1 VNQPI
6 MRLFGLVVVLFAVL
20 VAFTSRWTVFD
31 SKSLNENA
39 LNKRGVLE
47 AAKIDRGV
55 IRAGDGTV
63 LARSVK
69 QQGGVYHRT
78 YPTGSL
84 FSHAVG
90 YSFTDIGQAGLER
103 FYNDPLVGKRQGLDT
118 LFDQLSGG
126 RKQGDDLSVTLDPN
140 AQRIAVNALRSTGD
154 GRGAV
159 VAMDPHTGAVKVMA
173 STPGYDPNNLDQR
186 ARFAALN
193 RDPGSPVFNRATQS
207 SYPPGS
213 TFKVV
218 TAIAA
223 IDSGRYTPDSTVSGQ
238 NGKIISGVPL
248 QNDNGESFG
257 PIPLTQAL
265 TFSVNTVWAEVAET
279 VGKSTMG
286 RYMTRLGFYSKPPLD
301 YPADQRISSGEYRN
315 GRLLSPLSPFIDV
328 GRMGIGQDLLAVTP
342 LQMAMVAS
350 AVANNGV
357 LVRPHMG
364 SKVVDPDGRVRDDIR
379 TQEEARV
386 MRPSTAKAV
395 TGMMAQV
402 VREGTG
408 TAAALSGIE
417 VAGKTGTAEKNQC
430 SGNQAWFIAFAPVTN
445 PKVAVAVTNECAN
458 GTGGEVAAP
467 IAKQVMEALIR

>member
-1 VNQPI
+1 MNAPI
-6 MRLFGLVVVLFAVL
+6 IRLFGLVVVLFAVL
-20 VAFTSRWTVFD
+20 IAFTSRWAVFE
-31 SKSLNENA
+31 SKSLNDNT

-47 AAKIDRGV
+47 AARIKRGL
-55 IRAGDGTV
+55 IKAADGTV
-63 LARSVK
+63 LARSLK
-69 QQGGVYHRT
+69 QSGGVYERT
-78 YPTGSL
+78 YPTGDL

-103 FYNDPLVGKRQGLDT
+103 SYNDSLVGKRQGLDS

-126 RKQGDDLSVTLDPN
+126 RKEGDDLSLTLNPR
-140 AQRIAVNALRSTGD
+140 AQKIANDALRATGN

-159 VAMDPHTGAVKVMA
+159 VAMNPHTGAVEVMA
-173 STPGYDPNNLDQR
+173 STPGYDANGLDR
-186 ARFAALN
+186 RGRFAALN
-193 RDPGSPVFNRATQS
+193 RDPGSPVFNRSTQS

-218 TAIAA
+218 TDIAA
-223 IDSGRYTPDSTVSGQ
+223 IDSGKYTPDSTVSGR

-257 PIPLTQAL
+257 DIPLTEAL

-279 VGKSTMG
+279 VGKTTMG
-286 RYMTRLGFYSKPPLD
+286 RYMTRLGFYSRPPLD
-301 YPADQRISSGEYRN
+301 YPADQRQASGEYRN
-315 GRLLSPLSPFIDV
+315 GRLLSPLSRFIDV

-357 LVRPHMG
+357 LVRPHLG
-364 SKVVDPDGRVRDDIR
+364 SKVIDTDGRVRDDVR
-379 TQEEARV
+379 PEEESRV
-386 MRPSTAKAV
+386 MRPSTAKSV
-395 TGMMAQV
+395 TGMMSQV
-402 VREGTG
+402 VKEGTG

-417 VAGKTGTAEKNQC
+417 VAGKTGTAEVGQC
-430 SGNQAWFIAFAPVTN
+430 SGNQTWFIAFAPVSN
-445 PKVAVAVTNECAN
+445 PKVAIAVTNECAN

-467 IAKQVMEALIR
+467 IAKRVMEALL

>member
-6 MRLFGLVVVLFAVL
+6 TRLFGLFVVLFAVL
-20 VAFTSRWTVFD
+20 VAFTSRWTVFE

-47 AAKIDRGV
+47 AAKINRGV

-78 YPTGSL
+78 YPTGEL

-103 FYNDPLVGKRQGLDT
+103 FYNDPLVGKRQGLDS
-118 LFDQLSGG
+118 LFNQLSGG

-140 AQRIAVNALRSTGD
+140 AQKIAVNALHSTGD
-154 GRGAV
+154 GHGAV
-159 VAMDPHTGAVKVMA
+159 VAMDPHSGAVKVMA
-173 STPGYDPNNLDQR
+173 STPGYDPNNLDR
-186 ARFAALN
+186 PARFAALN

-218 TAIAA
+218 TDIAA

-238 NGKIISGVPL
+238 NGKVISGVPL

-279 VGKSTMG
+279 LGKSTMG
-286 RYMTRLGFYSKPPLD
+286 RYMTRLGFYAKPPLD
-301 YPADQRISSGEYRN
+301 YPADQRLASGEYRN
-315 GRLLSPLSPFIDV
+315 GRLLSPLSPSIDV

-364 SKVVDPDGRVRDDIR
+364 SKVVDPDGRIRSDIR

-386 MRPSTAKAV
+386 MRPSTAKTV
-395 TGMMAQV
+395 GSMMSQV
-402 VREGTG
+402 VKEGTG

-430 SGNQAWFIAFAPVTN
+430 SGNQTWFIAFAPVSN
-445 PKVAVAVTNECAN
+445 PKIAIAVTNECAN

-467 IAKQVMEALIR
+467 IAKQVMEALIH

>member
-1 VNQPI
+1 MNAPI
-6 MRLFGLVVVLFAVL
+6 IRLFGLVVVLFAVL
-20 VAFTSRWTVFD
+20 IAFTSRWAVFE
-31 SKSLNENA
+31 SKSLNDNT

-47 AAKIDRGV
+47 AARIKRGL
-55 IRAGDGTV
+55 IKAADGTV
-63 LARSVK
+63 LARSLR
-69 QQGGVYHRT
+69 QSGGVYERT
-78 YPTGSL
+78 YPTGDL

-103 FYNDPLVGKRQGLDT
+103 SYNDSLVGKRQGLDS

-126 RKQGDDLSVTLDPN
+126 RKEGDDLSLTLNPR
-140 AQRIAVNALRSTGD
+140 AQKIANDALRATGN

-159 VAMDPHTGAVKVMA
+159 VAMNPHTGAVEVMA
-173 STPGYDPNNLDQR
+173 STPGYDANGLDR
-186 ARFAALN
+186 RGRFAALN
-193 RDPGSPVFNRATQS
+193 RDPGSPVFNRSTQS

-218 TAIAA
+218 TDIAA
-223 IDSGRYTPDSTVSGQ
+223 IDSGKYTPDSTVSGR

-257 PIPLTQAL
+257 DIPLTEAL

-279 VGKSTMG
+279 VGKTTMG
-286 RYMTRLGFYSKPPLD
+286 RYMTRLGFYSRPPLD
-301 YPADQRISSGEYRN
+301 YPADQRQASGEYRN
-315 GRLLSPLSPFIDV
+315 GRLLSPLSRFIDV

-357 LVRPHMG
+357 LVRPHLG
-364 SKVVDPDGRVRDDIR
+364 SKVIDTDGRVRDDVR
-379 TQEEARV
+379 PEEESRV
-386 MRPSTAKAV
+386 MRPSTAKSV
-395 TGMMAQV
+395 TGMMSQV
-402 VREGTG
+402 VKEGTG

-417 VAGKTGTAEKNQC
+417 VAGKTGTAEVGQC
-430 SGNQAWFIAFAPVTN
+430 SGNQTWFIAFAPVSN
-445 PKVAVAVTNECAN
+445 PKVAIAVTNECAN

-467 IAKQVMEALIR
+467 IAKRVMEALL